1 MLWTEMIRL
10 KTPDPGAEALNS
22 LLFDALRHAATEPG
36 LVQAQLY
43 SSARNPNELA
53 LSLMWDTD
61 FPEHK
66 GSRAGLCISL
76 ALQAFGLVELSVW
89 MEQTIA

>member
-1 MLWTEMIRL
+1 MIRL
-10 KTPDPGAEALNS
+10 KTPDPEAEGLNS
-22 LLFDALRHAATEPG
+22 LLFDALKHAAKEPG

-53 LSLMWDTD
+53 LTFMWDTD

-66 GSRAGLCISL
+66 GSRAGLCISQ
-76 ALQAFGLVELSVW
+76 ALQGFGLVELSVW
-89 MEQTIA
+89 MEQTVV